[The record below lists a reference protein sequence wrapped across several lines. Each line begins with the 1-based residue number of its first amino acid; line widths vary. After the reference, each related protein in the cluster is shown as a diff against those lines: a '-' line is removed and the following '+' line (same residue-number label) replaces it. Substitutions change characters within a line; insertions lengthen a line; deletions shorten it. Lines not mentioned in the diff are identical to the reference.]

1 MKLFFTMLILSL
13 PLTAFSGEATDLIE
27 KAEKQLQGKEFQA
40 TMTMSVVRG
49 SSERNLQM
57 RIWLKG
63 RDNAVVKILSPIKD
77 RGTGNL
83 RLNLNLW
90 QYLPNVER
98 LVKIP
103 PSMML
108 QNWMGSDFTNDD
120 IVKTSSLARDY
131 THTIQKKTEKGGQ
144 TIVEI
149 LCTPKPNAPVVWG
162 KVVEF
167 IRQKDAALVRRE
179 FYNEKNELV
188 RVLVGEEIKL
198 IDGHSIPTVMTMSS
212 PKKEGNKTVVRYEDI
227 KFDQGIETSI
237 FTQEFLRKPIKD

>member
-1 MKLFFTMLILSL
+1 MKYFFTFLSL
-13 PLTAFSGEATDLIE
+13 LPLLAIAGPATDLIE
-27 KAEKQLQGKEFQA
+27 KSEKQSQGKTFQA
-40 TMTMSVVRG
+40 VMTMNVIRG
-49 SSERNLQM
+49 SNDRSLQM
-57 RIWLKG
+57 RMWQKG
-63 RDNAVVKILSPIKD
+63 RDNAVVKILSPVKD

-131 THTIQKKTEKGGQ
+131 THTIIKESDLDGHKV
-144 TIVEI
+144 VEI
-149 LCTPKPNAPVVWG
+149 NCTPKPNAPVVWG
-162 KVVEF
+162 KVIEF
-167 IRQKDAALVRRE
+167 VRKNDAALVRRE

-188 RVLVGEEIKL
+188 RILSGEEIKV
-198 IDGHSIPTVMTMSS
+198 IDGHAVPTKMTMSS
-212 PKKEGNKTVVRYEDI
+212 PKKDGYKTVITYKDI
-227 KFDQGIETSI
+227 KFDQSIESSV
-237 FTQEFLRKPIKD
+237 FTQEFLRKPVKD